1 MNGQMMLLAGNSNKQ
16 LFSDISKKL
25 GTKLID
31 AKISRFS
38 DSEVQVQVNES
49 IRGSEVFV
57 LQATCDPCNDNLMEL
72 LIMIDAL
79 KRASASRIFAVIPYF
94 GYARQDRKAHPRE
107 PISAKLVAN
116 LIQTAGADHMLAID
130 LHSAQIQGF
139 FDIPVDNLTAVN
151 LFSKDIEKKNM
162 KNVVIV
168 APDVGGVARAR
179 SVAKRIDAPLVIIEK
194 RRSQANE
201 SEVMNVIGEVKGRN
215 AIIVDDIIDTAGT
228 LCNAVEALK
237 KEGAKDVYAYC
248 THGVFS
254 GKAIERLAKSEI
266 KGITCT
272 DSIPLSEQSRKIKKI
287 RQISVAELL
296 AEAIQRTHKRDSVSE
311 LFQYRG

>member
-266 KGITCT
+266 KEIICT

>member
-254 GKAIERLAKSEI
+254 GKAIERLAKS
-266 KGITCT
+266 GNNMHGFHTAFRT
-272 DSIPLSEQSRKIKKI
+272 EQENKENKADFGCGTAR
-287 RQISVAELL
+287 
-296 AEAIQRTHKRDSVSE
+296 
-311 LFQYRG
+311 